1 MTTVHFLKSTP
12 EAYRKVASGEK
23 TLEVRKDD
31 RSPRFEAGDI
41 AVLEHYRPL
50 SAETDDG
57 HSWTFQ
63 GEHQVRR
70 IGYVER
76 GEHVPSGYCSFALTK
91 IQDGDAQLVERYMVK
106 LGDKERGRRVRLR
119 FAVSQ

>member
-1 MTTVHFLKSTP
+1 MTTLHFLKSTP
-12 EAYRKVASGEK
+12 DAYRKVASGEK

-31 RSPRFEAGDI
+31 RSPRYKTGDI
-41 AVLEHYRPL
+41 VVLECYRPL

-57 HSWTFQ
+57 NSWTYQ

-76 GEHVPSGYCSFALTK
+76 GEHVPSGYCSFALQPAEDDDWNL
-91 IQDGDAQLVERYMVK
+91 IEQFPVK
-106 LGDKERGRRVRLR
+106 TTVDRGRRCRLR
-119 FAVSQ
+119 LVVSQ